1 MVKMK
6 KVRRVS
12 VTRKS
17 DDSDLGFIQH
27 SLCSASSIN
36 SEHSIY
42 LRWVPFLSLPVKK
55 SIGGGEDGFFR
66 TAEHVPCSAGAPWKA
81 LKCQIHPLF
90 GRPSAQECVFWF
102 SVRRFTEFLRRS
114 DHYEE
119 IGIVYDCCAGVRI
132 GVCVF

>member
-1 MVKMK
+1 ME

-27 SLCSASSIN
+27 SFCSASSIN

-55 SIGGGEDGFFR
+55 ASGGGR
-66 TAEHVPCSAGAPWKA
+66 TG
-81 LKCQIHPLF
+81 
-90 GRPSAQECVFWF
+90 F
-102 SVRRFTEFLRRS
+102 SVPQSMFHALQEPLGRL
-114 DHYEE
+114 
-119 IGIVYDCCAGVRI
+119 
-132 GVCVF
+132 